1 MKKKDLVISDF
12 YELYRG
18 DCLEIMQGIPDKSI
32 DMVLCDLPYNVTK
45 NSWDL
50 DVIDLD
56 ALWKQY
62 KRIIKDNGAIV
73 LFGQDKFTAKL
84 MLSEPKLHRYN
95 LIWDKV
101 LATGFLNA
109 NRMPLRSHEDI
120 CVYNT
125 DTDVRSID
133 DIEEVSH
140 EDICVFYKKLP
151 TYNPQMELG
160 DKPCHSSGK
169 SVGKKI
175 KKNSNYGD
183 FIVTDKSKERG
194 NLKYPK
200 SILRFEKPHPSV
212 AVHPTQ
218 KPVSLLKYLIES
230 FTDRGAVV
238 LDNTMGSG
246 STGIAALEC
255 GRYFIGIEKEEEFF
269 DISKDRVEST
279 LKEIEG
285 S

>member
-125 DTDVRSID
+125 DIDIRIVEDV
-133 DIEEVSH
+133 EEASH

-200 SILRFEKPHPSV
+200 SILRFEKPHPSI

-218 KPVSLLKYLIES
+218 KPVPLLKYLIES

-246 STGIAALEC
+246 STGVAALEC
-255 GRYFIGIEKEEEFF
+255 GRYFIGIEKEEDFF

>member
-125 DTDVRSID
+125 DIDVRSID
-133 DIEEVSH
+133 DIEDVSH

-200 SILRFEKPHPSV
+200 SILRFEKPHPSI

-218 KPVSLLKYLIES
+218 KPVPLLKYLIES

-255 GRYFIGIEKEEEFF
+255 GRYFIGIEKEEDFF
-269 DISKDRVEST
+269 DISKDRIEST

>member
-120 CVYNT
+120 CV
-125 DTDVRSID
+125 
-133 DIEEVSH
+133 
-140 EDICVFYKKLP
+140 FYKKLP

-200 SILRFEKPHPSV
+200 SILRFEKPHPSI

-218 KPVSLLKYLIES
+218 KPVPLLKYLIES

-246 STGIAALEC
+246 STGVAALEC
-255 GRYFIGIEKEEEFF
+255 GRYFIGIEKEEDFF

>member
-1 MKKKDLVISDF
+1 MGDIDSVSNNY
-12 YELYRG
+12 YEIYNG
-18 DCLEIMQGIPDKSI
+18 DCLNIMCGIPDKSI

-56 ALWKQY
+56 ALWLQY

-101 LATGFLNA
+101 LSTGFLNA

-125 DTDVRSID
+125 DVDVRSID

-140 EDICVFYKKLP
+140 EDICVLYKKLP

-160 DKPCHSSGK
+160 DKHCHSSGK

-175 KKNSNYGD
+175 KKNSNYCD
-183 FIVTDKSKERG
+183 FVVTDNSKDRG

-212 AVHPTQ
+212 CVHPTQ
-218 KPVSLLKYLIES
+218 KPVPLLKYLIES
-230 FTDRGAVV
+230 FTDKGAVI

-246 STGIAALEC
+246 STGVAALESE
-255 GRYFIGIEKEEEFF
+255 RYFIGIEKNIDYFN
-269 DISKDRVEST
+269 ISKDRLNT
-279 LKEIEG
+279 ALNK
-285 S
+285 